1 MSQKQQILN
10 HIKKQGSISMREA
23 IMDYSIQSLTS
34 RIAELRRDGYKI
46 KTYQYSHPV
55 TGQPY
60 AVRSEV
66 VI

>member
-1 MSQKQQILN
+1 MSQKKQILN

-34 RIAELRRDGYKI
+34 RIAELRRDGYNI
-46 KTYQYSHPV
+46 KTYQCAHPV

-60 AVRSEV
+60 ARYALK
-66 VI
+66 

>member
-34 RIAELRRDGYKI
+34 RISELRRDGHKI

-60 AVRSEV
+60 ARYALK
-66 VI
+66 